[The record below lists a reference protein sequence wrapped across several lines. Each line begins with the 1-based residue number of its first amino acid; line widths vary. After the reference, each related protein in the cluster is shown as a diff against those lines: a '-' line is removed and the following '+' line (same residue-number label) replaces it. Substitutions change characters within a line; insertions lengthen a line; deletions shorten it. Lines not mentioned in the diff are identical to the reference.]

1 MACRK
6 QPLRPLLLSHP
17 LLLWSFLRLQGQL
30 DHGIVIQLIV
40 IDGAVEFNPLLITVL
55 LDIHIGHDVFHLLPD
70 GDDRLPAIRPMSG
83 RPTSLDFQTIFSSVL

>member
-70 GDDRLPAIRPMSG
+70 GDDRLPVS
-83 RPTSLDFQTIFSSVL
+83 D